1 MSTFGDYKA
10 YKKFEP
16 AYNGWKQNRDLADA
30 KRLEYIKR
38 HPEVRNKADIQR
50 GQALLRAID
59 IMDEYSQ
66 KRAEDM
72 EVATESVISMGLEGA
87 LLGGAALGAL
97 VSKFKPVE
105 NFLLKISKGNK
116 HSKLLAFAVPTVGG
130 AILGTLAAFP
140 LMAWGAKAEVAAS
153 RKGRFEAMRK
163 ELKHPNNFAVLTDEQ
178 IKEAEEKAK
187 HVKLKEDEKKPVI
200 EFAKGWKTIKNM
212 VFDSK
217 EYKTQRK
224 QFEAELS
231 DDMQN
236 LEKEMTA
243 EEIEAA
249 KRDQQLLTKLVEKI
263 DIASQ
268 DYAENAEMA
277 TQTAILTV
285 GAAGGA
291 FSLLLNKILNALKIK
306 SAGKISAISNIAA
319 VAAMLGTGIFA
330 AQIQKQASRVGRYK
344 VKQELLK
351 NPDNFIYIDDEKIG
365 EIKDVEVK
373 PHKKEGMFKFLKT
386 AWKNNKEFEKYKKT
400 TAKDEKRLAQVI
412 ENMELSPEQVKEAK
426 RLQKNTFRTFN
437 KIDEN
442 SQKYAESVE
451 AIGQAAEFPI
461 GLICTGIG
469 AAIGLPYL
477 MKNPKSQIE
486 AVENFAKYLGAV
498 IISTFPSI
506 GINAY
511 ITKQQ
516 KKASRIADMNAINE
530 MNDYRMFR

>member
-1 MSTFGDYKA
+1 
-10 YKKFEP
+10 
-16 AYNGWKQNRDLADA
+16 
-30 KRLEYIKR
+30 
-38 HPEVRNKADIQR
+38 
-50 GQALLRAID
+50 
-59 IMDEYSQ
+59 
-66 KRAEDM
+66 
-72 EVATESVISMGLEGA
+72 
-87 LLGGAALGAL
+87 
-97 VSKFKPVE
+97 
-105 NFLLKISKGNK
+105 
-116 HSKLLAFAVPTVGG
+116 
-130 AILGTLAAFP
+130 
-140 LMAWGAKAEVAAS
+140 
-153 RKGRFEAMRK
+153 
-163 ELKHPNNFAVLTDEQ
+163 
-178 IKEAEEKAK
+178 
-187 HVKLKEDEKKPVI
+187 
-200 EFAKGWKTIKNM
+200 M

-217 EYKTQRK
+217 EYKAQRK
-224 QFEAELS
+224 QFEAEIS
-231 DDMQN
+231 DDMQS
-236 LEKEMTA
+236 LDKEMTS
-243 EEIEAA
+243 EEIENA

-319 VAAMLGTGIFA
+319 VAAMLGTSIFA

-351 NPDNFIYIDDEKIG
+351 NPDNFVYIDDAKID
-365 EIKDVEVK
+365 EIKDIEVK
-373 PHKKEGMFKFLKT
+373 PHKKESMFKFLKK

-400 TAKDEKRLAQVI
+400 TAKDEKRLAQAI
-412 ENMELSPEQVKEAK
+412 ENMELTPEQVKEAK

-461 GLICTGIG
+461 SLICTGIG

-477 MKNPKSQIE
+477 MKNPKNRIE

-516 KKASRIADMNAINE
+516 KKASRIADMIAINE
-530 MNDYRMFR
+530 MNDYRMFK